1 MGGTLIVKPF
11 LSKRYQDFVS
21 IVNFLISLTEGV
33 SKGLTT
39 ITLATIDHDYDTFDF
54 EASPWFLETSRSI
67 IRAIKQLIGKFLIEE
82 VEASLATSNTCPW
95 ISNVFSSDEK
105 TL

>member
-21 IVNFLISLTEGV
+21 IVNFLIS
-33 SKGLTT
+33 LTT